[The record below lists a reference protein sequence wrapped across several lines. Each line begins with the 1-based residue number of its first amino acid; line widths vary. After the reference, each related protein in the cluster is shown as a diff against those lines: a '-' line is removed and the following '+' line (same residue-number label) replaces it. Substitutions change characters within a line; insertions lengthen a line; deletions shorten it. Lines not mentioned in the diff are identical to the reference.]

1 MKKLFLLLLLITPH
15 QLTAETTCVEDS
27 PNPGDVT
34 CTTTTTTNISGTTT
48 GNILN
53 NSTFGTGTTTSTS
66 GWSTDGDEGIHTHG
80 VGEFGQKYNGYV
92 DQGGTLAFHG
102 HEDDNVYQDVDLVG
116 DGHLTKSQINEGF
129 TSTMSAD
136 IWFWNNVE
144 NTTTLKQTITDD
156 NGNVTTQ
163 IRNINDDGGNRSWN
177 SGAYVNYTDSYTHNS
192 NTQAEFT
199 IRAEVY
205 NNTAGTTYDSGHWGP
220 DVDNVQLSVT
230 TSGTTSTS
238 SSSTTTFCYDRT
250 PNTCPEIIDD
260 STMATISSVGT
271 TDDGQTYDEMIN
283 TSVTNSVEVKY
294 EEPTIDMGNIVS
306 VETTVL
312 EIDADGNVKETDM
325 EKFFEESFTLM
336 LEENNL
342 VEEFDNALQD
352 EGITKEEFFEET
364 VSMIEES
371 FEEPMNTFSEEPK
384 TEMKE
389 PEAME
394 EEVVQ
399 SEEPVATENNSIE
412 TSSGPTMEENKPTE
426 EVSSS
431 ENETV
436 STEENANEEVATE
449 NEQPTTEE
457 NNTNATETTA
467 QSEETSNEGD
477 TETETETVSNE
488 SSMDEDTTSENTPT
502 QEGGEETVV
511 AEDTSVSESA
521 TEAESIGAKIEKII
535 AKLEAKLKKV
545 SDRVRAVQ
553 VVTLKGMQTD
563 GPNLSSYSKPIY
575 QNQRMI
581 GVPNPDFFQ
590 TINILEQQQ
599 IYSDASLVAYTGNDP
614 IAVKQGVLREI
625 HNEKL
630 RVLQEL
636 KELKRGS

>member
-1 MKKLFLLLLLITPH
+1 MKKLLLLLLLITPH
-15 QLTAETTCVEDS
+15 QLTAETPATS
-27 PNPGDVT
+27 GNLLPNDGQNSTPSLHNSNPHSSGYDIPD
-34 CTTTTTTNISGTTT
+34 NISGTGNRKDLSVGDTT
-48 GNILN
+48 NLGFTVESGSGREWGASGTLDIETNGSLRIGASGSLENITVTG
-53 NSTFGTGTTTSTS
+53 SDGTTYT
-66 GWSTDGDEGIHTHG
+66 TDGDMLDNGLQLVAITHVQNCEWTGSAYQCGQSQGNRDSYYTRVYIKDDSGNVLASVHQTRNTDAGYYGNTHIYKDSVIHNGTGARNWEWDWTGVDRSGCATCSLLGPNLLGASLTMTLNDITTTPPISEEELTTINTAVAGIET
-80 VGEFGQKYNGYV
+80 VSSELEELKIEEEIKVEELELEQP
-92 DQGGTLAFHG
+92 T
-102 HEDDNVYQDVDLVG
+102 
-116 DGHLTKSQINEGF
+116 I
-129 TSTMSAD
+129 STEIAIEEELM
-136 IWFWNNVE
+136 IEEIKELEEVKVTEVEMEVFKELFVE
-144 NTTTLKQTITDD
+144 N
-156 NGNVTTQ
+156 
-163 IRNINDDGGNRSWN
+163 
-177 SGAYVNYTDSYTHNS
+177 
-192 NTQAEFT
+192 FT
-199 IRAEVY
+199 AI
-205 NNTAGTTYDSGHWGP
+205 
-220 DVDNVQLSVT
+220 
-230 TSGTTSTS
+230 
-238 SSSTTTFCYDRT
+238 
-250 PNTCPEIIDD
+250 
-260 STMATISSVGT
+260 
-271 TDDGQTYDEMIN
+271 
-283 TSVTNSVEVKY
+283 
-294 EEPTIDMGNIVS
+294 
-306 VETTVL
+306 
-312 EIDADGNVKETDM
+312 
-325 EKFFEESFTLM
+325 
-336 LEENNL
+336 LEEENL
-342 VEEFDNALQD
+342 VEEFEEILMEEA
-352 EGITKEEFFEET
+352 ITEEEFFEET
-364 VSMIEES
+364 ISMVVETLEAPTES
-371 FEEPMNTFSEEPK
+371 LNTEEPK

-488 SSMDEDTTSENTPT
+488 SSMDEDTTSEGTPT

-511 AEDTSVSESA
+511 AEDTSVSEST

-535 AKLEAKLKKV
+535 AKVEAKLKKV

>member
-1 MKKLFLLLLLITPH
+1 MKKLFLLLLLTIPY
-15 QLTAETTCVEDS
+15 QSIAETATSGNLLPNQGDGQANWQNQTDGLS
-27 PNPGDVT
+27 PDKVGSAISGQVDTTGVHTFFQNEFECGGNCTISVDGSLLGLDIIT
-34 CTTTTTTNISGTTT
+34 ENAQSHTTTADSLDGGVRLDAITEVQNCEWVGSSFQCGQASRGGGSRDTFSTTVK
-48 GNILN
+48 ILDEN
-53 NSTFGTGTTTSTS
+53 N
-66 GWSTDGDEGIHTHG
+66 E
-80 VGEFGQKYNGYV
+80 V
-92 DQGGTLAFHG
+92 LAT
-102 HEDDNVYQDVDLVG
+102 V
-116 DGHLTKSQINEGF
+116 
-129 TSTMSAD
+129 
-136 IWFWNNVE
+136 
-144 NTTTLKQTITDD
+144 
-156 NGNVTTQ
+156 TQ
-163 IRNINDDGGNRSWN
+163 IRNND
-177 SGAYVNYTDSYTHNS
+177 SGYYS
-192 NTQAEFT
+192 NTFTYQDSVTHTGEGARKWDWEWEGIDGSSTNNNSLIGPNLLGASLQAT
-199 IRAEVY
+199 LLDINYSPISAEELTAI
-205 NNTAGTTYDSGHWGP
+205 NTAVEEIEEVAEAIEENFETLNIAEELENFGTLT
-220 DVDNVQLSVT
+220 LL
-230 TSGTTSTS
+230 
-238 SSSTTTFCYDRT
+238 
-250 PNTCPEIIDD
+250 
-260 STMATISSVGT
+260 
-271 TDDGQTYDEMIN
+271 
-283 TSVTNSVEVKY
+283 
-294 EEPTIDMGNIVS
+294 EEPTFN
-306 VETTVL
+306 T
-312 EIDADGNVKETDM
+312 EIEIEEELMIEEIKE
-325 EKFFEESFTLM
+325 
-336 LEENNL
+336 LEEVKVTEVEMEVFKELFVENFTAILEEENL
-342 VEEFDNALQD
+342 VEEFEEILMEEA
-352 EGITKEEFFEET
+352 ITEEEFFEET
-364 VSMIEES
+364 ISMVVETLEAPTES
-371 FEEPMNTFSEEPK
+371 LNTEEPK

-488 SSMDEDTTSENTPT
+488 SSMDEDTTSEGTPT

-511 AEDTSVSESA
+511 AEDTSVSEST

-535 AKLEAKLKKV
+535 AKVEAKLKKV

>member
-1 MKKLFLLLLLITPH
+1 MKKLFLLLLLTIPY
-15 QLTAETTCVEDS
+15 QSIAETATSGNLLPNQGDGQANWQNQTDGLS
-27 PNPGDVT
+27 PDKVGSAISGQVDTTGVHTFFQNEFECGGNCTISVDGSLLGLDIIT
-34 CTTTTTTNISGTTT
+34 ENAQSHTTTADSLDGGVRLDAITEVQNCEWVGSSFQCGQASRGGGSRDTFSTTVK
-48 GNILN
+48 ILDEN
-53 NSTFGTGTTTSTS
+53 N
-66 GWSTDGDEGIHTHG
+66 E
-80 VGEFGQKYNGYV
+80 V
-92 DQGGTLAFHG
+92 LAT
-102 HEDDNVYQDVDLVG
+102 V
-116 DGHLTKSQINEGF
+116 
-129 TSTMSAD
+129 
-136 IWFWNNVE
+136 
-144 NTTTLKQTITDD
+144 
-156 NGNVTTQ
+156 TQ
-163 IRNINDDGGNRSWN
+163 IRNND
-177 SGAYVNYTDSYTHNS
+177 SGYYS
-192 NTQAEFT
+192 NTYTYQDSVTHTGEGARKWDWEWEGIDGSSTNNNSLIGPNLLGASLQAT
-199 IRAEVY
+199 LLDINYSPISAEELTAI
-205 NNTAGTTYDSGHWGP
+205 NTAVEEIEEVAEAIEENFETLNIAEELENFGTLT
-220 DVDNVQLSVT
+220 LL
-230 TSGTTSTS
+230 
-238 SSSTTTFCYDRT
+238 
-250 PNTCPEIIDD
+250 
-260 STMATISSVGT
+260 
-271 TDDGQTYDEMIN
+271 
-283 TSVTNSVEVKY
+283 
-294 EEPTIDMGNIVS
+294 EEPTFN
-306 VETTVL
+306 T
-312 EIDADGNVKETDM
+312 EIEIEEELMIEEIKE
-325 EKFFEESFTLM
+325 
-336 LEENNL
+336 LEEVKVTEVEMEVFKELFVENFTAILEEENL
-342 VEEFDNALQD
+342 VEEFEEILMEEA
-352 EGITKEEFFEET
+352 ITEEEFFEET
-364 VSMIEES
+364 ISMVVETLEAPTES
-371 FEEPMNTFSEEPK
+371 LNTEEPK

-488 SSMDEDTTSENTPT
+488 SSMDEDTTSEGTPT

-511 AEDTSVSESA
+511 AEDTSVSEST

-535 AKLEAKLKKV
+535 AKVEAKLKKV

>member
-1 MKKLFLLLLLITPH
+1 MKKLLLLLLLITPY
-15 QLTAETTCVEDS
+15 QLTAETPATS
-27 PNPGDVT
+27 GNLLPNAGQNSTPSLHNSNPHPSGYDIPD
-34 CTTTTTTNISGTTT
+34 NISGTGDNKDLSVGDTT
-48 GNILN
+48 NLGFTVESGSGREWGGGGSLDIEANASLRIGASGSLENITVTG
-53 NSTFGTGTTTSTS
+53 SDGTTYT
-66 GWSTDGDEGIHTHG
+66 TDGDMLDNGLQLDAITHVQNCEHSSSQWRCGSWQGSTDTFSTRVYIKDDSGSILASVNQTRNADAGWYGNTHIYKDTVIHNGTGARNWEWDWSGFDQSGTNGSLLGPNILGASLTMTLNDITTTPPISEEELTTINTAVAGIET
-80 VGEFGQKYNGYV
+80 VSSELEELKIEEEIKVEELELEQP
-92 DQGGTLAFHG
+92 T
-102 HEDDNVYQDVDLVG
+102 
-116 DGHLTKSQINEGF
+116 I
-129 TSTMSAD
+129 STEIKIEEELM
-136 IWFWNNVE
+136 IEEIKELEEVKVTEVEMEVFKELFVE
-144 NTTTLKQTITDD
+144 N
-156 NGNVTTQ
+156 
-163 IRNINDDGGNRSWN
+163 
-177 SGAYVNYTDSYTHNS
+177 
-192 NTQAEFT
+192 FT
-199 IRAEVY
+199 AI
-205 NNTAGTTYDSGHWGP
+205 
-220 DVDNVQLSVT
+220 
-230 TSGTTSTS
+230 
-238 SSSTTTFCYDRT
+238 
-250 PNTCPEIIDD
+250 
-260 STMATISSVGT
+260 
-271 TDDGQTYDEMIN
+271 
-283 TSVTNSVEVKY
+283 
-294 EEPTIDMGNIVS
+294 
-306 VETTVL
+306 
-312 EIDADGNVKETDM
+312 
-325 EKFFEESFTLM
+325 
-336 LEENNL
+336 LEEENL
-342 VEEFDNALQD
+342 VEEFEEILMEEA
-352 EGITKEEFFEET
+352 ITEEEFFEET
-364 VSMIEES
+364 ISMVVETL
-371 FEEPMNTFSEEPK
+371 EEPTESLNTEEPK

-488 SSMDEDTTSENTPT
+488 SSMDEDTTSEGTPT
-502 QEGGEETVV
+502 QEDGEETVV
-511 AEDTSVSESA
+511 AEDTSVSEST

-535 AKLEAKLKKV
+535 AKVEAKLKKV

-599 IYSDASLVAYTGNDP
+599 IYADASLVAYTGNDP

>member
-1 MKKLFLLLLLITPH
+1 MKKLLLLLLLITPY
-15 QLTAETTCVEDS
+15 QLTAETPATS
-27 PNPGDVT
+27 GNLLPNAGQNSTPSLHNSNPHPSGYDIPD
-34 CTTTTTTNISGTTT
+34 NISGTGDNKDLSVGDTT
-48 GNILN
+48 NLGFTVESGSGREWGGGGSLDIEANASLRIGASGSLENI
-53 NSTFGTGTTTSTS
+53 TVTGSDGITYT
-66 GWSTDGDEGIHTHG
+66 TDGDMLDNGLQLDAITHVQNCEHSSSQWRCGSWQGSTDTFSTRVYIKDDSGSILASVNQTRNADAGWYGNTHIYKDTVIHNGTGARNWEWDWSGFDQSGTNGSLLGPNILGASLTMTLNDITTTPPISEEELTTINTAVAGIET
-80 VGEFGQKYNGYV
+80 VSSELEELKIEEEIKVEELELEQP
-92 DQGGTLAFHG
+92 T
-102 HEDDNVYQDVDLVG
+102 
-116 DGHLTKSQINEGF
+116 I
-129 TSTMSAD
+129 STEIKIEEELM
-136 IWFWNNVE
+136 IEEIKELEEVKVTEVEMEVFKELFVE
-144 NTTTLKQTITDD
+144 N
-156 NGNVTTQ
+156 
-163 IRNINDDGGNRSWN
+163 
-177 SGAYVNYTDSYTHNS
+177 
-192 NTQAEFT
+192 FT
-199 IRAEVY
+199 AI
-205 NNTAGTTYDSGHWGP
+205 
-220 DVDNVQLSVT
+220 
-230 TSGTTSTS
+230 
-238 SSSTTTFCYDRT
+238 
-250 PNTCPEIIDD
+250 
-260 STMATISSVGT
+260 
-271 TDDGQTYDEMIN
+271 
-283 TSVTNSVEVKY
+283 
-294 EEPTIDMGNIVS
+294 
-306 VETTVL
+306 
-312 EIDADGNVKETDM
+312 
-325 EKFFEESFTLM
+325 
-336 LEENNL
+336 LEEENL
-342 VEEFDNALQD
+342 VEEFEEILMEEA
-352 EGITKEEFFEET
+352 ITEEEFFEET
-364 VSMIEES
+364 ISMVVETL
-371 FEEPMNTFSEEPK
+371 EEPTESLNTEEPK

-399 SEEPVATENNSIE
+399 EEPVATENNSIE

-488 SSMDEDTTSENTPT
+488 SSMDEDTTSEGTPT
-502 QEGGEETVV
+502 QEDGEETVV
-511 AEDTSVSESA
+511 AEDTSVSEST

-535 AKLEAKLKKV
+535 AKVEAKLKKV

-599 IYSDASLVAYTGNDP
+599 IYADASLVAYTGNDP